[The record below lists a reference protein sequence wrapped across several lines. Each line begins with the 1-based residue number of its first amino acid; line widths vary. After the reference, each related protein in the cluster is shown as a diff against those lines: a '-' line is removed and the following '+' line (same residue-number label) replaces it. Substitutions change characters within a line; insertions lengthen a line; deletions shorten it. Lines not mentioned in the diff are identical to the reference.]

1 MKRAMEIILLERVPN
16 LGQMGDVVAVRP
28 GYARNFLLPQRK
40 ALRATEPN
48 KAYFEARRKEIEAQN
63 LERKKE
69 AESAAAKMN
78 GAGIVLVRQAGEAG
92 QLYGSVSARDIAR
105 SLSESGYQVTRGQ
118 VELDRPI
125 KSLGVYNVEV
135 RLHPEVSV
143 FVKVNVARSE
153 GEAEQQWETGTAAVG
168 AAEAGEAGE
177 AGEAAAEAEELDTD
191 QLVAELLEEEERAQ
205 EAVAEAREA
214 IEEHSEAEEAGESGD
229 DESGAGEDATSS
241 S

>member
-168 AAEAGEAGE
+168 TAEAGEA
-177 AGEAAAEAEELDTD
+177 ASEAEELDTD

-214 IEEHSEAEEAGESGD
+214 IEEQGEVDASEEDGSD
-229 DESGAGEDATSS
+229 AGEDAASNS
-241 S
+241 